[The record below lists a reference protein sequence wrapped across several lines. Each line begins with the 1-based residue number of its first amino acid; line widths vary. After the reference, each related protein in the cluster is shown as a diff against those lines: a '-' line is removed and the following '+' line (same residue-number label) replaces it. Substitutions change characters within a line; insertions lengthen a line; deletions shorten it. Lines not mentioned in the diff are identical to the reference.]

1 MQGRAVHVLSFR
13 VGVVVL
19 KNTGV
24 LRGAAARARR
34 LERGT
39 VLGGVLG
46 GCWCDPAVRPATGPE
61 WCVPI
66 GAVGAMLGGSRSVL
80 GAESVV
86 VSVRR
91 PGQGRTAREAAG
103 GAARGASS
111 HRSGEHGQQAAR
123 GVPAK
128 SGSSDSEVLSRRA
141 WRRRKVRRGAQRGDS
156 SSGGYALGGLR
167 GPGGIARQGGARGS
181 RACRHTSRQARQG
194 KVTRREWALSE
205 ASSGVVVTTRS
216 EELRRPG
223 RAGGSGAAARH
234 RASHCTLQARHGRSP

>member
-1 MQGRAVHVLSFR
+1 MRLTTSKCACPAPPLSASWAAGLQDPKQRERADASTSQRRCRACSISFAFP
-13 VGVVVL
+13 GGVVL

-128 SGSSDSEVLSRRA
+128 SGSSDSECC
-141 WRRRKVRRGAQRGDS
+141 RG
-156 SSGGYALGGLR
+156 ALGG
-167 GPGGIARQGGARGS
+167 GGRLGG
-181 RACRHTSRQARQG
+181 
-194 KVTRREWALSE
+194 ALSE
-205 ASSGVVVTTRS
+205 ETPAAVGTRS
-216 EELRRPG
+216 EDCEG
-223 RAGGSGAAARH
+223 REG
-234 RASHCTLQARHGRSP
+234 